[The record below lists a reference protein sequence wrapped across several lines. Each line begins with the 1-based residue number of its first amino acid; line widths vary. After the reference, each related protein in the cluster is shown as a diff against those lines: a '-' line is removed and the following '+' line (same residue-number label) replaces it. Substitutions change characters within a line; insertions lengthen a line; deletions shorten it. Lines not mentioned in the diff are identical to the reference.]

1 MNNFSQQKDGTKDT
15 KGISE
20 CSEGMNLSPFG
31 VENLEEELIQDILE
45 TLESIENIP
54 TEDTSELAV
63 PVLVDPHLQEANT
76 VEIPGFATGLS
87 NAFYLLHT

>member
-45 TLESIENIP
+45 TLESIENYPI
-54 TEDTSELAV
+54 DSSEV
-63 PVLVDPHLQEANT
+63 PVSSAPNPPLQVAHTDES
-76 VEIPGFATGLS
+76 PGL
-87 NAFYLLHT
+87 